1 MKNLIN
7 FFFSFDKLMKEKLV
21 IAFFWLAI
29 IVFSLTYFSTAL
41 RTIKL
46 GPIASVVDF
55 IVFFGSWLLA
65 IVAFRLICEVAVA
78 IFRINNNLSP
88 DGGKSETANI
98 DPIAEARKAAEAAAN
113 RAKELS
119 KSASEKASAAGKS
132 AVEKTKNAAESVKDS
147 AEDVADAAV
156 NKTKAASSNV
166 KQSVKTS
173 TSKKRGRPAGSTK
186 TPVAKS
192 ASSTKTKTTTVAAKK
207 PATVTAPKKRGR
219 PAGSKNKPK
228 PTASKMATDKTKK
241 TTSSSTGKKRG
252 PKPGS
257 KAPRDAQGRLLKK
270 DGTLRGKPGP
280 KKN

>member
-21 IAFFWLAI
+21 IAFFWLSI

-41 RTIKL
+41 RTIRL
-46 GPIASVVDF
+46 GPLASVVDF

-65 IVAFRLICEVAVA
+65 IVFFRLICELAVA

-98 DPIAEARKAAEAAAN
+98 DPIVEARKAAESAAA
-113 RAKELS
+113 RARELS
-119 KSASEKASAAGKS
+119 KTAGDSVRNTAQSAKMSAK
-132 AVEKTKNAAESVKDS
+132 EKTESVMGKGSVPSDKHDPTPVKIL
-147 AEDVADAAV
+147 EPTAAP
-156 NKTKAASSNV
+156 
-166 KQSVKTS
+166 
-173 TSKKRGRPAGSTK
+173 KKRGRPAGSK
-186 TPVAKS
+186 
-192 ASSTKTKTTTVAAKK
+192 KK
-207 PATVTAPKKRGR
+207 PAAKAAAKPKVKITAAPKKRGR
-219 PAGSKNKPK
+219 PAGSKNKTTS
-228 PTASKMATDKTKK
+228 TAKK
-241 TTSSSTGKKRG
+241 TATTSAPKKRG

-280 KKN
+280 KKS